1 MNQSTATKVSPPTS
15 NTFLSS
21 GHLPTLIACLL
32 YFDVSFMVWVLLG
45 PLAPFLSEDL
55 KLTAAQ
61 KGLMVAVPLLGGAL
75 FRPVMGVLGDL
86 LGGRQAGML
95 GLGLTL
101 LPLFLGWRF
110 ARHLHDF
117 YVVGILLGI
126 AGASFAVALPL
137 AGSWYPPERQG
148 LAMGIAGAGNSGTL
162 LATLFAPRLAQAL
175 GWPKTF
181 AMAMLPVFAVLVWF
195 TLIAKNNPLRV
206 AAKPSWRDYAALL
219 READTGW
226 FCLFYSFTFG
236 GFVGLASFLTIFF
249 HDQYFLSKVKAGDFT
264 SIVVVAGSF
273 LRPVGG
279 WLADKV
285 GGYRLL
291 LMLLS
296 GATCCLAGVGTL
308 PSLPVV
314 VVLLFVTMG
323 ILGMGNGAVFQLV
336 PQRFSQRV
344 GVLTGLVGAAGGLG
358 GFVLPSILGAV
369 KDRTGQYSLG
379 LFLFAAAFLAAAFLL
394 LRLGSVWRTRWNSV
408 SVERAG
414 IFCYR
419 SFARSWAS
427 SEN

>member
-1 MNQSTATKVSPPTS
+1 MNQPTATKLSPPTS
-15 NTFLSS
+15 NPFLSS

-45 PLAPFLSEDL
+45 PLVPFLSEDL

-75 FRPVMGVLGDL
+75 FRPLMGVLGDL
-86 LGGRQAGML
+86 LGGRRAGML

-101 LPLFLGWRF
+101 LPLLLGWRF
-110 ARHLHDF
+110 ARHLHDL
-117 YVVGILLGI
+117 YVIGILLGI

-162 LATLFAPRLAQAL
+162 LATLFAPRVAQAL

-181 AMAMLPVFAVLVWF
+181 AMAMLPVFVVLVLF
-195 TLIAKNNPLRV
+195 TLIAKNNPLSV

-226 FCLFYSFTFG
+226 FCFFYSFTFG

-264 SIVVVAGSF
+264 TIVAVAGSF

-279 WLADKV
+279 WLADKI

-296 GATCCLAGVGTL
+296 GAACCLAGVGTL

-314 VVLLFVTMG
+314 VVLLFVIMG
-323 ILGMGNGAVFQLV
+323 MLGMGNGAVFQLV

-379 LFLFAAAFLAAAFLL
+379 LFLFAAAFLVAGFLL
-394 LRLGSVWRTRWNSV
+394 LRLGSVWRTTWNSV

-419 SFARSWAS
+419 SFARSWAN